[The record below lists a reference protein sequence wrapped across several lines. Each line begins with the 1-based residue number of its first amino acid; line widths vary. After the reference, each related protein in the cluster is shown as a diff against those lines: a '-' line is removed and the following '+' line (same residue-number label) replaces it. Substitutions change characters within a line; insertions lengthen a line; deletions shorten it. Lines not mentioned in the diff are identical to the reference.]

1 MLTLILGAA
10 RSGKSKLA
18 QRIAEP
24 YRRVTY
30 AATCH
35 AGNDQ
40 EMAARIELHRANR
53 PPDWQTIEE
62 SVALADAIE
71 RTAAVA
77 DAILVDCLTLW
88 LSNLFLAGTEA
99 TAHVELQRIAAAAQH
114 TRIILVSNELGAGT
128 VPDHALTRQFR
139 DAHGIMN
146 QQAAEL
152 ADEVILTIA
161 GLPLHLK
168 ASK

>member
-1 MLTLILGAA
+1 MITLILGAA

-24 YRRVTY
+24 YLRLTY
-30 AATCH
+30 IAT
-35 AGNDQ
+35 APATNDP
-40 EMAARIELHRANR
+40 EMASRIEDHRASR
-53 PPDWQTIEE
+53 PTAWQTIEE
-62 SVALADAIE
+62 PLALADAIE
-71 RTAAVA
+71 RTASSA

-88 LSNLFLAGTEA
+88 LSNLFLAGAE
-99 TAHVELQRIAAAAQH
+99 TAAHAELQRIAAAAH
-114 TRIILVSNELGAGT
+114 DTHIILVSNELGAGT

-146 QQAAEL
+146 QHAAEL
-152 ADEVILTIA
+152 ADDVILTIA

-168 ASK
+168 APK

>member
-18 QRIAEP
+18 QQFAES
-24 YRRVTY
+24 YRRVTCI
-30 AATCH
+30 ATSP
-35 AGNDQ
+35 ATEDP
-40 EMAARIELHRANR
+40 EMAARIELHRASR
-53 PPDWQTIEE
+53 PAAWQTIE
-62 SVALADAIE
+62 VPLALAEAIE
-71 RTAAVA
+71 CTATGA

-88 LSNLFLAGTEA
+88 LSNLFLAGNEA
-99 TAHVELQRIAAAAQH
+99 TAHGELKRIAAAAH
-114 TRIILVSNELGAGT
+114 NTRIILVSNELGAGT
-128 VPDHALTRQFR
+128 VPDHALTRHFR

-146 QQAAEL
+146 QHAAEL

-168 ASK
+168 APK